1 MSQSHG
7 TDGCVSFGHI
17 PGVGVVPPTPS
28 NSMLIK
34 CVGQPAK
41 VRRDLGPLRGPTE
54 GLQA

>member
-17 PGVGVVPPTPS
+17 PGVVLPTPS

-34 CVGQPAK
+34 CIGQPAK